1 LKHKGEEMRNIV
13 IENIES
19 CVGKSLT
26 KSLINWW
33 NNREVL
39 LVLNEVPSS
48 IELQLSSTIA
58 KLTKSPIYKLS
69 ANKSSNKA
77 ELYQLLK
84 QSLNDESQ
92 DVIVLIEGVE
102 EIEEIEEIENQETFQ
117 ILLLGFLQE
126 GVIRESD
133 LRVVAPKSGKAPHL
147 IMVSNQQMRQIQQS
161 LSGPILRRSMLVQLP
176 NTSTLAFQQV
186 H

>member
-1 LKHKGEEMRNIV
+1 MRNIV

-26 KSLINWW
+26 KSLVNWW
-33 NNREVL
+33 NNREML

-48 IELQLSSTIA
+48 IEPQLSSTIA

-77 ELYQLLK
+77 EVYQLLK
-84 QSLNDESQ
+84 QSLNDENQ
-92 DVIVLIEGVE
+92 DVIVLIEGV
-102 EIEEIEEIENQETFQ
+102 EEIENQETFQ

-133 LRVVAPKSGKAPHL
+133 LRVVAPKSGKVPHL
-147 IMVSNQQMRQIQQS
+147 IMVSNQQMKQIQQS
-161 LSGPILRRSMLVQLP
+161 LSGPILRRSILVQLP

>member
-1 LKHKGEEMRNIV
+1 MRNIV

-39 LVLNEVPSS
+39 LVLNEVSSS
-48 IELQLSSTIA
+48 IEAQLSSTIA

-102 EIEEIEEIENQETFQ
+102 EIEELENQETFQ

-147 IMVSNQQMRQIQQS
+147 IMVSNQQMRQIKQS

>member
-1 LKHKGEEMRNIV
+1 MRNIV

-33 NNREVL
+33 NNREIL

-48 IELQLSSTIA
+48 IEPQLSNTIA

-69 ANKSSNKA
+69 ANKSTNKA
-77 ELYQLLK
+77 ELYQLIK
-84 QSLNDESQ
+84 QSLNDENQ

-102 EIEEIEEIENQETFQ
+102 EIEELENQETFQ

-133 LRVVAPKSGKAPHL
+133 LRVVAPKSGKVPHL
-147 IMVSNQQMRQIQQS
+147 IMVSNQQMKQIQQS

>member
-1 LKHKGEEMRNIV
+1 MRNIV

-19 CVGKSLT
+19 CVGKRLA

-33 NNREVL
+33 NNREIL

-48 IELQLSSTIA
+48 IEPQLSSIIA
-58 KLTKSPIYKLS
+58 KLIKSPIYKLS

-77 ELYQLLK
+77 ELYQLLR
-84 QSLNDESQ
+84 QSLNDENQ

-102 EIEEIEEIENQETFQ
+102 GVEELESQETFQ
-117 ILLLGFLQE
+117 ILLLAFLQE

-133 LRVVAPKSGKAPHL
+133 LTVVAPKSGKSPHL
-147 IMVSNQQMRQIQQS
+147 VMVSNQQMRQIQQS

-176 NTSTLAFQQV
+176 NK
-186 H
+186 

>member
-1 LKHKGEEMRNIV
+1 MRNIV

-33 NNREVL
+33 NNREIL

-48 IELQLSSTIA
+48 IEPQLSSTIA

-77 ELYQLLK
+77 EVYQLLK
-84 QSLNDESQ
+84 QSLNDENQ
-92 DVIVLIEGVE
+92 DVIVLIEGV
-102 EIEEIEEIENQETFQ
+102 EEIEEIENQETFQ

-133 LRVVAPKSGKAPHL
+133 LRVVAPKSGKVPHL